1 MTATTAMVHIRLDTG
16 IKDQATKALE
26 AMGLSMSDAVR
37 AFLTRVAVEKQ
48 IPFALRVPNAT
59 TLAAMRET
67 DLIFKKGNARFQTG
81 EELFDALSE
90 KAGIR

>member
-1 MTATTAMVHIRLDTG
+1 MTATTAMVHIRLDTE

-48 IPFALRVPNAT
+48 IPFIIRVPNAT

-67 DLIFKKGNARFQTG
+67 DLMFQNRTAQFQTG

-90 KAGIR
+90 KASIR